1 MFIVRSLIYYISY
14 YIILYYASLEYW
26 AFEVLVFLAGLMP
39 DSQITTSLIAIWYGS
54 HIFIFLLLK

>member
-1 MFIVRSLIYYISY
+1 MNLTIC
-14 YIILYYASLEYW
+14 LYHASLEYW

-54 HIFIFLLLK
+54 HSFIFLLLKWRKERFI